1 MTKLHLDTLL
11 KHKVDFLLQ
20 KLLQTKFETRVSGK
34 WILAGEHAVLRGGP
48 ALVFPLNSRR
58 LSLSF
63 VPDYKNLNLI
73 LSGPHGDEY
82 QLLFWGV
89 LEKACELCG
98 IQRSKL
104 TGTFLIESSLP
115 VGTGLGASA
124 ALCVAVTRWLAQ
136 CDLVPQPYEF
146 ARSLE
151 NMFHGESS
159 GVDIAVALSG
169 QGLRFTRAG
178 ERKALNLDWQPQ
190 WYISYSGKR
199 GVTLEC
205 VEKVKGLLAKKS
217 ELGLQ
222 LDQQMIAATEQAEQ
236 ALLKKDLSALVDAI
250 NLAGNCFIQW
260 GLSPESHIQWLQENG
275 ALAVKPTGSGGGG
288 YVLSLWK
295 QTPPKEILAELIS
308 CGV

>member
-1 MTKLHLDTLL
+1 MLD
-11 KHKVDFLLQ
+11 Q
-20 KLLQTKFETRVSGK
+20 LLQTKFETKVSGK

-48 ALVFPLNSRR
+48 ALVFPLNSRQ
-58 LSLSF
+58 LSMSF
-63 VPDYKNLNLI
+63 VPDHKNLNLI

-89 LEKACELCG
+89 LEKACEICR
-98 IQRSKL
+98 IQRAML

-136 CDLVPQPYEF
+136 SNLVSQPYEF

-178 ERKALNLDWQPQ
+178 ERTPLSFDWHPH

-205 VEKVKGLLAKKS
+205 VEQVKSLLAKNS
-217 ELGLQ
+217 ELGLR

-236 ALLKKDLSALVDAI
+236 ALLKKDLSALTEAI
-250 NLAGNCFIQW
+250 NLAGNCFTQW
-260 GLSPESHIQWLQENG
+260 GLSPESHIEWLRKNG
-275 ALAVKPTGSGGGG
+275 AVAVKPTGSGGGG

-295 QTPPKEILAELIS
+295 QSPPKEILAELIS